1 MVNLLLQRLVVVLS
15 IIIGGLHTGAWA
27 DDAAFSSAKI
37 QKLRVIVLDNESDY
51 TVIDSRMDEDLTG
64 VVLFGLI
71 GGIATTAA
79 HSSADDKKAD
89 AYREAA
95 ASIKLK
101 PIIEAALLET
111 LRTKSEIKSTINSKD
126 EAFTLNITI
135 KKWGLRRMSQEDSLM
150 QSFLQVQVS
159 MDDEKG
165 NEIWDTRNHSVGK
178 TPRLLS
184 DFTEEIFVNEIQ
196 TLARKSGEYIGYQ
209 ILYR

>member
-1 MVNLLLQRLVVVLS
+1 MFQKLLVVLS
-15 IIIGGLHTGAWA
+15 LILWGLQTGAWA

-37 QKLRVIVLDNESDY
+37 EKLRIVVSDNESDY

-79 HSSADDKKAD
+79 HSSSDNKKAD
-89 AYREAA
+89 AYRDAA

-101 PIIEAALLET
+101 HIIESSLLKI
-111 LRTKSEIKSTINSKD
+111 LDSKSEIVTSITDADK
-126 EAFTLNITI
+126 AYTLNVTI

-159 MDDEKG
+159 MDDAKG

-178 TPRLLS
+178 TPRLLNG
-184 DFTEEIFVNEIQ
+184 FTEEIFVDEIQ

-209 ILYR
+209 IIYR